1 MSDFVLMILKMSLEA
16 SVVLCAVLLLRMAFR
31 KLPKSYTCIL
41 WLLVLVRL
49 LCPVTVRS
57 SFSLIPDVRAG
68 IEASRA
74 EREDNITASRGKL
87 QSDTLPESDLQSD
100 SLQRN
105 GAPDEAGFSDGNAH
119 TDGNAPVPAEPF
131 RHRAASAFLSFWSQ
145 WGWAASLLWAA
156 GAVSLFAIYLTRYFR
171 WKKRMGGR
179 EERKTTG
186 SGRRSRFSGAALVE
200 SSRVEEPFVRGVFF
214 PVIYLPEG
222 LEEKERSYI
231 LCHEQMH
238 IRHRDPLWR
247 LLWQAALVLH
257 WFNPL
262 VWIGAG
268 LATKDMEMFCDES
281 VMKRFGNRARQEYA
295 MTLLHFSVKRS
306 GLPFPV
312 AFGESNTESR
322 IAHILKTKR
331 PALTASIL
339 AALVIALA
347 AALFLTNPQKPENS
361 GTAENGAAL
370 SRAETNPSEEADR
383 NKSESVTETRE
394 AFPED
399 RAQQILALA
408 GEWGTAFVERN
419 GTAMEACLTDPG
431 KMEEAGYEKLPDGG
445 YEVGWSSPW
454 PWETDF
460 RINYARDRE
469 EAVIYYYAR
478 TSDPSVTVWK
488 QVLTLE
494 WQGGRYAVADW
505 STDMSPVDSA
515 ADFWDR
521 YHYEPS
527 EEYGMSG
534 GGYRFLETPLDWL
547 SRSESESSASEPA
560 IAAVLMRQEQEGSSH
575 AALFLSPESAAQNQL
590 NLEGGKA
597 VFVENPEPDKAYL
610 RWEFGDGQ
618 TDVICLKHPG
628 ILPDGGGQE
637 SRLWL
642 VEDILEEEEYQT
654 RLNRSR
660 LRQSYEEDPEK
671 LSGTSL
677 QGEEGLMEAMR
688 GGAHCVMLAGTPD
701 GSARLYGLVTDGN
714 PRGLF
719 LEEQGRLQYLDW
731 DYVSSQLLLPKLG
744 KGDYDGDG
752 QEELAIVLHTQT
764 GTGLAVEQLFCLEQ
778 QKDGGWAVREYE
790 SRNYQKQI
798 ANDKELWEEELARL
812 WEQPETEQPFS
823 YGDFVYFELDG
834 DHISI
839 LLIPGM
845 AEEGVP
851 FLQYTDVSVRAKV
864 IYDGSGFSLK
874 DYEIVP

>member
-1 MSDFVLMILKMSLEA
+1 MTDTVLMILKMSLEA
-16 SVVLCAVLLLRMAFR
+16 SVVICVALLLRTAFR
-31 KLPKSYTCIL
+31 RLPKSYACVL
-41 WLLVLVRL
+41 WLLVLFRL
-49 LCPVTVRS
+49 LCPVAVKS
-57 SFSLIPDVRAG
+57 SFSLMPVISMETADSQNAGTADFLQPPAKQQRASFENG
-68 IEASRA
+68 PRQDEGRIEAAQRDTDRSR
-74 EREDNITASRGKL
+74 EEDSRRQSLYASVRTFGMKTA
-87 QSDTLPESDLQSD
+87 
-100 SLQRN
+100 
-105 GAPDEAGFSDGNAH
+105 
-119 TDGNAPVPAEPF
+119 
-131 RHRAASAFLSFWSQ
+131 AAFSAFWAE
-145 WGWAASLLWAA
+145 WKTAASLLWAA
-156 GAVSLFAIYLTRYFR
+156 GAATMLAAYLAQLFR
-171 WKKRMGGR
+171 WKKRMAGCKREPMAACGR
-179 EERKTTG
+179 KMLFFKTPV
-186 SGRRSRFSGAALVE
+186 LVE
-200 SSRVEEPFVRGVFF
+200 SGCVEEPCVDGFF
-214 PVIYLPEG
+214 SPVIYLPEAM
-222 LEEKERSYI
+222 EEKERDYI

-238 IRHRDPLWR
+238 IRHGDPLLR
-247 LLWQAALVLH
+247 VLWQGALMLH

-262 VWIGAG
+262 VWAAAG
-268 LATKDMEMFCDES
+268 LAQKDMEMFCDES
-281 VMKRFGNRARQEYA
+281 VMKQFGNKARQEYA
-295 MTLLHFSVKRS
+295 LTLLHFSVKRS
-306 GLPFPV
+306 GLLFPV
-312 AFGESNTESR
+312 AFGKSNTESR
-322 IAHILKTKR
+322 ITHILKAKR
-331 PALTASIL
+331 PAFVASVL
-339 AALVIALA
+339 AGLLIALA
-347 AALFLTNPQKPENS
+347 GAFFLTNPKKPEN
-361 GTAENGAAL
+361 GGAPTEA
-370 SRAETNPSEEADR
+370 AETLSKTESAEEERQSEDR
-383 NKSESVTETRE
+383 TMTETGE
-394 AFPED
+394 GVPED
-399 RAQQILALA
+399 RAQQILETANT
-408 GEWGTAFVERN
+408 WGTAFVKRD
-419 GTAMEACLTDPG
+419 GTAMEACLTDPD
-431 KMEEAGYEKLPDGG
+431 KMEEAGYEKLSNGG

-460 RINYARDRE
+460 YVNYARDRE
-469 EAVIYYYAR
+469 EAVVYYYAR

-488 QVLTLE
+488 QVLALE
-494 WQGGRYAVADW
+494 WQGDRYTVADW

-534 GGYRFLETPLDWL
+534 SGYRFRETPLDWF
-547 SRSESESSASEPA
+547 SAETPEESDIAS
-560 IAAVLMRQEQEGSSH
+560 VLMRQEQEGSGY
-575 AALFLSPESAAQNQL
+575 AALFMTPESAAKHQL
-590 NLEGGKA
+590 NLDGGRA
-597 VFVENPEPDKAYL
+597 VLVESPEPDKTCL

-618 TDVICLKHPG
+618 TEVICLKHPG
-628 ILPDGGGQE
+628 ILPDDGGQE

-660 LRQSYEEDPEK
+660 LRQSYEDDPEK

-798 ANDKELWEEELARL
+798 ANDKDLWEEELARI

-845 AEEGVP
+845 AEEGSP